1 MTYRRDRSWNLSARL
16 VVRRS
21 ITMTTH
27 HTTHRFRRLYPG
39 LALIA
44 LLSSASSARGERARP
59 ERTAPRALEIFRALS
74 EEFDASV
81 SDDEIESSLSS
92 PPCDATC
99 MQTAQTLV
107 RELVAS
113 RGRPRALILRH
124 LLLANG
130 YFASERESALATA
143 LLRTD
148 PPRVID
154 APNKTLALRS
164 DLIGMI
170 NLERFGNGSGA
181 PEHYEPSERELRE
194 LASKLDGDL
203 AKGARLTVYG
213 VLGAEL
219 WLGVQQVWSSLAA
232 KEQRVVRRYA
242 LLSFKQPMPGAMYAR
257 LLGIDRADGDA
268 LRENDVAVLSPAV
281 DRRSGADR
289 RRRFADA
296 YFKLGF
302 QPLPWSMAR

>member
-1 MTYRRDRSWNLSARL
+1 
-16 VVRRS
+16 
-21 ITMTTH
+21 MTTH
-27 HTTHRFRRLYPG
+27 HTTPRFRRLYPG

-44 LLSSASSARGERARP
+44 LLSSASSARAERARP
-59 ERTAPRALEIFRALS
+59 ERTAPRPLEIFRAIS
-74 EEFDASV
+74 EELGASV
-81 SDDEIESSLSS
+81 SDEEIESSLSRS
-92 PPCDATC
+92 PCDATC
-99 MQTAQTLV
+99 MQTAEALV

-113 RGRPRALILRH
+113 RGRPRALIVRN
-124 LLLANG
+124 LLLSNS
-130 YFASERESALATA
+130 YFTSERDSALGTA

-170 NLERFGNGSGA
+170 NLERFGSGSGA

-203 AKGARLTVYG
+203 AKGGRLTVYG

-219 WLGVQQVWSSLAA
+219 WLGVQQVWSSLDA
-232 KEQRVVRRYA
+232 KERRVVRKYA

-268 LRENDVAVLSPAV
+268 LRENDVAVLSPAL

-296 YFKLGF
+296 YFKLGL